1 MKRRDA
7 QPRPD
12 QASGEHGALV
22 SIEGYSDFSR
32 IGSGGFSV
40 VYQAH
45 EVALNRNVAVKV
57 LNAGLAG
64 DDERRAFERECRAL
78 GQLDHPDIVRVYR
91 SAYTVDDRP
100 CIIMEL
106 YDGNFREVLDRS
118 GALGALEL
126 LDVGVRMAVA
136 LHVAHSKGVLH
147 RDVKPHNIFRSRYGD
162 PALGDFGISTL
173 VGERT
178 HSGPG
183 GLSVAYAAP
192 EVLEE
197 SGVSPATD
205 VYALA
210 ATLYHLAAGRA
221 PFASSDLRQAVRKI
235 LDEPPPPLERADL
248 PPGFERVLRAALA
261 KRPGDRPA
269 SALAFAE
276 SLREVQ
282 ARAGHLQ
289 TPIKLERAPGD
300 APRPPAA
307 GAPAP
312 SPSRTPTPAP
322 PASARGDSAGP
333 AADLAS
339 GATIARR
346 QPPPPAPAPAPP
358 TTSVRRRL
366 IAVGALVVAVIA
378 VVIGIL
384 VSAGDDGAPAE
395 SAVSTTVPPV
405 DSFLAVVPVPSG
417 VTITATS
424 GGYEVAIP
432 PVTGASSFI
441 VTPVGGTAESL
452 TVAAADLPLVLSG
465 ESATGC
471 VTVQAVGSGG
481 RVSRQAGPFCAQT
494 AATG

>member
-1 MKRRDA
+1 MAVD
-7 QPRPD
+7 
-12 QASGEHGALV
+12 
-22 SIEGYSDFSR
+22 GYEDLAR

-40 VYQAH
+40 VYRAH

-57 LNAGLAG
+57 LNAGLAS
-64 DDERRAFERECRAL
+64 DDDRRAFERECRAL

-106 YDGNFREVLDRS
+106 YDSNFREVLDRS
-118 GALGALEL
+118 GALGAVEL

-197 SGVSPATD
+197 AGPGPATD

-221 PFASSDLRQAVRKI
+221 PFASTDLRQAVRKI
-235 LDEPPPPLERADL
+235 LDDPAPPLDRPDL
-248 PPGFERVLRAALA
+248 PPGFERVLRAGLA
-261 KRPGDRPA
+261 KRPADRPA
-269 SALAFAE
+269 TALAFAE

-282 ARAGHLQ
+282 ARAGHLL

-300 APRPPAA
+300 VPRPSPA
-307 GAPAP
+307 
-312 SPSRTPTPAP
+312 TPAP
-322 PASARGDSAGP
+322 AHVGTRRSTTIEPAVSADGTDP
-333 AADLAS
+333 AS

-346 QPPPPAPAPAPP
+346 QPLPPAPAPVAP
-358 TTSVRRRL
+358 TTSIRRRA
-366 IAVGALVVAVIA
+366 IAIGVLVLAIVAV
-378 VVIGIL
+378 VVGIL
-384 VSAGDDGAPAE
+384 ASTGDDKAPAT
-395 SAVSTTVPPV
+395 SAASTTVPPV
-405 DSFLAVVPVPSG
+405 DSFLDVVPTPSG
-417 VTITATS
+417 ATISAVA
-424 GGYEVAIP
+424 GGYSVAIP
-432 PVTGASSFI
+432 AVAGASSFI
-441 VTPVGGTAESL
+441 VTPVGGTAEPV

-465 ESATGC
+465 EAATGC
-471 VTVQAVGSGG
+471 VVVQAVGTGG

-494 AATG
+494 ASSG

>member
-57 LNAGLAG
+57 LNAGLAS

-100 CIIMEL
+100 CIVMEL

-118 GALGALEL
+118 GALGAVEL

-235 LDEPPPPLERADL
+235 LDEPPPPLERSDL

-261 KRPGDRPA
+261 KRATDRPA
-269 SALAFAE
+269 TALAFAE

-300 APRPPAA
+300 VPR
-307 GAPAP
+307 
-312 SPSRTPTPAP
+312 PTPAAAP
-322 PASARGDSAGP
+322 IRPSAAATAPARTD
-333 AADLAS
+333 ADPSVVEADPAS

-346 QPPPPAPAPAPP
+346 RPPAPAPAPAPP
-358 TTSVRRRL
+358 TTSARRRL
-366 IAVGALVVAVIA
+366 IAVGALAVAVIA
-378 VVIGIL
+378 VVIGVL
-384 VSAGDDGAPAE
+384 VSTGDDDAPAT

-417 VTITATS
+417 VTIAAVA

-432 PVTGASSFI
+432 SVTGASSFI
-441 VTPVGGTAESL
+441 VTPVGGTAKPL
-452 TVAAADLPLVLSG
+452 TVAATDLPLLLAG

-494 AATG
+494 TSTG

>member
-1 MKRRDA
+1 MAID
-7 QPRPD
+7 
-12 QASGEHGALV
+12 
-22 SIEGYSDFSR
+22 GYEDLSR

-40 VYQAH
+40 VYRAH

-57 LNAGLAG
+57 LNAGLAS
-64 DDERRAFERECRAL
+64 DDDRRAFERECRAL

-106 YDGNFREVLDRS
+106 YDSNFREVLDRS
-118 GALGALEL
+118 GALGAVEL

-197 SGVSPATD
+197 AGSGPATD

-221 PFASSDLRQAVRKI
+221 PFASNDLRQAVRKI
-235 LDEPPPPLERADL
+235 LDEPPPPLERSDL
-248 PPGFERVLRAALA
+248 PPGFERVLRAGLA
-261 KRPGDRPA
+261 KRPTDRPA
-269 SALAFAE
+269 TALDFAE

-300 APRPPAA
+300 VPRPPAVA
-307 GAPAP
+307 AAEQPAAIDRP
-312 SPSRTPTPAP
+312 RVGPATAP
-322 PASARGDSAGP
+322 PDPS
-333 AADLAS
+333 S

-346 QPPPPAPAPAPP
+346 QLSPPTHAPAPP
-358 TTSVRRRL
+358 TTSLRRRA
-366 IAVGALVVAVIA
+366 IAAGVLAAAILA
-378 VVIGIL
+378 VVVGIV
-384 VSAGDDGAPAE
+384 VSSDDSDP
-395 SAVSTTVPPV
+395 STSDVATTAPPV
-405 DSFLAVVPVPSG
+405 DSFLDVVPTPSG
-417 VTITATS
+417 VTIAAVT
-424 GGYEVAIP
+424 GGYSVAIP
-432 PVTGASSFI
+432 AVAGAASFI
-441 VTPVGGTAESL
+441 VTPVGGAAEPM
-452 TVAAADLPLVLSG
+452 TVAAADLPVVLSG
-465 ESATGC
+465 DAATGC

-481 RVSRQAGPFCAQT
+481 RVSRQAGPFCAQAST
-494 AATG
+494 ETTSAG

>member
-7 QPRPD
+7 DPRPD
-12 QASGEHGALV
+12 QAARDGAARV
-22 SIEGYSDFSR
+22 AIDGYEDLSR

-40 VYQAH
+40 VYRAH

-57 LNAGLAG
+57 LNAGLAS
-64 DDERRAFERECRAL
+64 DDDRRAFERECRAL

-106 YDGNFREVLDRS
+106 YDSNFREVLDRS
-118 GALGALEL
+118 GALGPVEL

-197 SGVSPATD
+197 AGSGPATD

-221 PFASSDLRQAVRKI
+221 PFASTDLRQAVRKI
-235 LDEPPPPLERADL
+235 LDDPPPPLERTDL
-248 PPGFERVLRAALA
+248 PPGFERVLRAGLA
-261 KRPGDRPA
+261 KRPADRPA
-269 SALAFAE
+269 TALDFAE

-289 TPIKLERAPGD
+289 TPIKLERAPGEQPLPAATGAAVPPAPADRTTD
-300 APRPPAA
+300 APAA
-307 GAPAP
+307 ASA
-312 SPSRTPTPAP
+312 SAP
-322 PASARGDSAGP
+322 PTRPDP
-333 AADLAS
+333 AS

-346 QPPPPAPAPAPP
+346 PVSYTHLTLP
-358 TTSVRRRL
+358 TNR
-366 IAVGALVVAVIA
+366 
-378 VVIGIL
+378 
-384 VSAGDDGAPAE
+384 
-395 SAVSTTVPPV
+395 
-405 DSFLAVVPVPSG
+405 
-417 VTITATS
+417 
-424 GGYEVAIP
+424 EV
-432 PVTGASSFI
+432 
-441 VTPVGGTAESL
+441 
-452 TVAAADLPLVLSG
+452 
-465 ESATGC
+465 
-471 VTVQAVGSGG
+471 
-481 RVSRQAGPFCAQT
+481 
-494 AATG
+494 